1 MLDIIYKEKKMKPID
16 ELTFTDD
23 YMFGHVM
30 QNPDICREL
39 LERLL
44 RIQIEKVEF
53 PELQKAISSFYET
66 KSIRLD
72 VYVKNSDKIFDI
84 EIQNRPEINLPKRT
98 RYYQA
103 MLDMD
108 HILKGDDYSSLKEC
122 YIIFLCQFDPFG
134 YNLPCYTFVNKCA
147 EDKTVILEDKSTK
160 MFFNSTAYE
169 QEENVEISALLK
181 YIYTKIPTDDFT
193 SRVNAIVE
201 ESKISEKFRTMYLTM
216 NLHDRDLKLQAFREG
231 EQKGQLDAKLE
242 TAKKLLEKNIP
253 VETIAECTGLSN
265 EDVEKLKDK

>member
-1 MLDIIYKEKKMKPID
+1 
-16 ELTFTDD
+16 
-23 YMFGHVM
+23 
-30 QNPDICREL
+30 
-39 LERLL
+39 
-44 RIQIEKVEF
+44 
-53 PELQKAISSFYET
+53 
-66 KSIRLD
+66 
-72 VYVKNSDKIFDI
+72 
-84 EIQNRPEINLPKRT
+84 
-98 RYYQA
+98 
-103 MLDMD
+103 
-108 HILKGDDYSSLKEC
+108 
-122 YIIFLCQFDPFG
+122 
-134 YNLPCYTFVNKCA
+134 
-147 EDKTVILEDKSTK
+147 

-231 EQKGQLDAKLE
+231 EQKKALE

-265 EDVEKLKDK
+265 EEVEKLKDK